1 MNLPTRILVL
11 LATIILALSLGLA
24 CEGGEEVTREDV
36 EEALLEALGD
46 DADLEAIEEGVREA
60 LDAEVPTGT
69 STPLHDVA
77 AFGTVAEAQ
86 ALLDEGADVDARDA
100 DGRTPLY
107 QAANF
112 NDDPGMI
119 QLLVDAGADTEA
131 KSMMFGRTPLH
142 QAVQFGSAPVVE
154 ALLDQGANI
163 EAEDDRGSR
172 PLDMVL
178 FNDSLEMVELLLAR
192 GADPNAKPYL
202 LSAARSGNPGLAR
215 LLLDNGGNTEFINA
229 AGETALHH
237 AAMNDF
243 LEVVRVLLDRGAD
256 IEARDDVIRRT
267 ALLYA
272 AQSASLE
279 LVTLLLDRGAEINIQ
294 DDTRD
299 TPLHL
304 AFENSPAVVEL
315 LLDRGADPTI
325 EGNGGITPCNRASRW
340 EGYAGT
346 PLEGRMCRAEAVAVL
361 DTIERA
367 ERPDF
372 GPVSTITPH
381 LRPGYTEFDLHWIS
395 ETPLHRTVV
404 EGDITEVQ
412 RALTQGGDLNAQATI
427 RLTDAETDRQ
437 WSGMTPL
444 HLAALNSNPA
454 VTEALLARGAN
465 VNARS
470 HHGLTP
476 LHTAARLGGSQHVR
490 ALLNGGA
497 QIEARDDDGR
507 TPLHWALEG
516 DPNIPGLLLDWGANI
531 EAKNNDG
538 FTPLHW
544 AAAYMEAAAF
554 FLVRRAA
561 DTMAT
566 DNTGRIPCQVYG
578 AANQGLGTS
587 GMIELLCPATPIAD
601 RASTE
606 RVVTLDWVEETPLHR
621 AAYEGSPSEVQALL
635 DQGSDILQKLDLKL
649 QDASDTTFSWN
660 GVTPLH
666 LAALNSDPA
675 VAASLIDRGVPIDIR
690 DEYQRTPLM
699 AAVMWFPSPAVITLL
714 LDRGADIEAFDYD
727 RFPVLLLA
735 VQQASLYPS
744 RSIDEGHQAI
754 IPLLL
759 DRGASM
765 TSLPQGM
772 LCNMVFG
779 VPYFDE
785 DLEDRLCGRDLE
797 PIRPLADVQ
806 WVTETPL
813 HRAAY
818 GSRATEVR
826 QLLNQGADIHAT
838 VTVKPD
844 RAELAPSELTGATP
858 LHLAML
864 NPEQS
869 VTSLLLDRGAN
880 IETKTAGGWTPLL
893 WAAVY
898 GNADA
903 AVELLENG
911 ANPNVAD
918 SIREFTPLHW
928 AAANRDGGL
937 VRVLMDRG
945 ADPSATDKQGNTP
958 CQEGLDRGYSTN
970 ERFMERLCL
979 NDTPPP
985 SPVEGVQWF
994 TETPLHRAAYDG
1006 SLDQVRTLLDQ
1017 GADIEAEADIS
1028 VDGLNWEG
1036 VTPLHV
1042 ATLNP
1047 DMAVAELLLDRGSD
1061 IHARAFANGWWPVVH
1076 FALLSQRSD
1085 ELQSM
1090 INFLVSRGA
1099 TI

>member
-1 MNLPTRILVL
+1 MSLPTRILVL

-24 CEGGEEVTREDV
+24 CEGGEQVTREDV

-77 AFGTVAEAQ
+77 AFGTVAGAQ
-86 ALLDEGADVDARDA
+86 ALLDEGANVDARDA

-107 QAANF
+107 QAASF
-112 NDDPGMI
+112 NQEPGMI
-119 QLLVDAGADTEA
+119 HLLIDSGADVEA
-131 KSMMFGRTPLH
+131 RDIRGDKPVHRAIEYGTVPVAEALIERGADIEAQDGRGSTPLER
-142 QAVQFGSAPVVE
+142 S
-154 ALLDQGANI
+154 L
-163 EAEDDRGSR
+163 S
-172 PLDMVL
+172 
-178 FNDSLEMVELLLAR
+178 NDTLEMARLLLSR
-192 GADPNAKPYL
+192 GADPNAWPYL
-202 LSAARSGNPGLAR
+202 LTAAHINDLEMAKLLLDSGADIDDSDPARGETPLHVAALSDSLEMAR
-215 LLLDNGGNTEFINA
+215 LLLD
-229 AGETALHH
+229 
-237 AAMNDF
+237 
-243 LEVVRVLLDRGAD
+243 RGAN
-256 IEARDDVIRRT
+256 IEARDNVIRRT

-272 AQSASLE
+272 AQSSSLGM
-279 LVTLLLDRGAEINIQ
+279 VTLLLDRGAEINVQ
-294 DDTRD
+294 DEIHDTA
-299 TPLHL
+299 LHL

-315 LLDRGADPTI
+315 LLDWGADPNI

-346 PLEGRMCRAEAVAVL
+346 PLEERMCRAEAVAVL

-367 ERPDF
+367 ERPDL

-404 EGDITEVQ
+404 EGNITEVQ

-444 HLAALNSNPA
+444 HLAALNPNAA
-454 VTEALLARGAN
+454 VIEALLAQGAN
-465 VNARS
+465 VHAQGQ
-470 HHGLTP
+470 HGLTP
-476 LHTAARLGGSQHVR
+476 LHTAARLAGLEHVR

-507 TPLHWALEG
+507 TPLHWAVEG

-544 AAAYMEAAAF
+544 AAAYMEAASSL
-554 FLVRRAA
+554 LVRRAA

-566 DNTGRIPCQVYG
+566 DNMGRIPCQVYG
-578 AANQGLGTS
+578 AANQGLGT
-587 GMIELLCPATPIAD
+587 GAMIELLCPTTPVAD
-601 RASTE
+601 RTSTQ
-606 RVVTLDWVEETPLHR
+606 RVAMLVWVEETPLHR
-621 AAYEGSPSEVQALL
+621 AAYEGSPSEVEALL
-635 DQGSDILQKLDLKL
+635 DQGADILQTLDLKL

-660 GVTPLH
+660 DVTPLH
-666 LAALNSDPA
+666 LAALNPDPA
-675 VAASLIDRGVPIDIR
+675 VAASLIDRGAPIDIR

-727 RFPVLLLA
+727 RFPILLLA
-735 VQQASLYPS
+735 VQQATIYLS
-744 RSIDEGHQAI
+744 RSIAEGHQAI

-765 TSLPQGM
+765 TNLPEGM
-772 LCNMVFG
+772 LCNTVFG
-779 VPYFDE
+779 VPYFDD
-785 DLEDRLCGRDLE
+785 DLEDRLCGREQE
-797 PIRPLADVQ
+797 PIRPLAGVE

-826 QLLNQGADIHAT
+826 QLLDQGADIHAT

-864 NPEQS
+864 NPEAS

-903 AVELLENG
+903 AVELLQSG

-928 AAANRDGGL
+928 AVVNRDGGL
-937 VRVLMDRG
+937 VRVLMDRE
-945 ADPSATDKQGNTP
+945 ADPAATDKQGNTP
-958 CQEGLDRGYSTN
+958 CREGLDRGYSTN

-1047 DMAVAELLLDRGSD
+1047 DMAVAGLLLDRGAD

-1090 INFLVSRGA
+1090 INFLVSKGA
-1099 TI
+1099 NI

>member
-107 QAANF
+107 QAASF
-112 NDDPGMI
+112 NQEPGMI
-119 QLLVDAGADTEA
+119 HLLIDSGADVEA
-131 KSMMFGRTPLH
+131 RDIRGDK
-142 QAVQFGSAPVVE
+142 PVHRAIEYGPVPVAE
-154 ALLDQGANI
+154 ALLEGGADI
-163 EAEDDRGSR
+163 EAEDGRGST
-172 PLDMVL
+172 PLERSL
-178 FNDSLEMVELLLAR
+178 SNDTLEMARLLLSR
-192 GADPNAKPYL
+192 GADPNAWPYL
-202 LSAARSGNPGLAR
+202 LTAAYHNNLEMAQLLLDSGANIDTPDPVRGETPLHIAAWSDSLDMVR
-215 LLLDNGGNTEFINA
+215 LLLDHGANI
-229 AGETALHH
+229 
-237 AAMNDF
+237 
-243 LEVVRVLLDRGAD
+243 EV
-256 IEARDDVIRRT
+256 RDNVIRRT

-272 AQSASLE
+272 AQSASPE
-279 LVTLLLDRGAEINIQ
+279 MVMLLLDRGAEINVQ
-294 DDTRD
+294 DDIND
-299 TPLHL
+299 TALHI

-325 EGNGGITPCNRASRW
+325 EGNGGITPCSRASRW

-367 ERPDF
+367 ERPDL

-412 RALTQGGDLNAQATI
+412 RALTQGGDLNAEATI

-444 HLAALNSNPA
+444 HLAALNSDPT

-465 VNARS
+465 ANARS
-470 HHGLTP
+470 QHGLTP

-544 AAAYMEAAAF
+544 AVAYMEAAAF
-554 FLVRRAA
+554 LLVRRAA

-566 DNTGRIPCQVYG
+566 DNMGRIPCQVYG
-578 AANQGLGTS
+578 AANRGLGTG
-587 GMIELLCPATPIAD
+587 GMIELLCPTTPVAD
-601 RASTE
+601 RTSTG

-621 AAYEGSPSEVQALL
+621 AAYEGSPSEVEALL
-635 DQGSDILQKLDLKL
+635 DQAADILQTLDLKL
-649 QDASDTTFSWN
+649 ADASATFSWN
-660 GVTPLH
+660 DVTPLH
-666 LAALNSDPA
+666 LAALNPDPA
-675 VAASLIDRGVPIDIR
+675 VAALLIDRGAPIDIR
-690 DEYQRTPLM
+690 DEYERTPLI

-727 RFPVLLLA
+727 RFPILLLA

-765 TSLPQGM
+765 SSLPQGM
-772 LCNMVFG
+772 LCNTVFG
-779 VPYFDE
+779 VPYFDD

-797 PIRPLADVQ
+797 PIRPLADVE

-818 GSRATEVR
+818 GSRAAEVR
-826 QLLNQGADIHAT
+826 QLLNQGADIDAS

-864 NPEQS
+864 NPDAS

-880 IETKTAGGWTPLL
+880 IEAKSAGGWTPLL

-911 ANPNVAD
+911 ANPKVAD

-928 AAANRDGGL
+928 AVANRDGGL
-937 VRVLMDRG
+937 VRVLMDRE
-945 ADPSATDKQGNTP
+945 ADPAATDKQGNTP
-958 CQEGLDRGYSTN
+958 CQEGLDRGYSTD

-979 NDTPPP
+979 NYTPPAP
-985 SPVEGVQWF
+985 PVEGVQWF

-1028 VDGLNWEG
+1028 VDGLNWED

-1047 DMAVAELLLDRGSD
+1047 DMAVAGLLLDRGAD

-1099 TI
+1099 NI